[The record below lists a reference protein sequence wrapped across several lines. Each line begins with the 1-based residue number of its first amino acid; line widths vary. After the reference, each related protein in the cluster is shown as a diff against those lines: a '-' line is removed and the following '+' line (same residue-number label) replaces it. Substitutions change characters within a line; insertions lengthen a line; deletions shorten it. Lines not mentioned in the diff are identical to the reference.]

1 MNLLF
6 WLNSTFLHCS
16 YLTLFTPQIFLYHY
30 CFHCLPGST
39 VVSRET
45 ESEENSY
52 AFFFFLFFFLED
64 GEVGGEKGVLQW
76 WIVEKKA
83 SLLGWNLFHKL
94 YTLFLVL
101 LLISVGVISSLRLPI
116 LLSFQYPSTSS
127 LNKSK
132 KLGVWS
138 NSYGI
143 SCLTVVGL

>member
-52 AFFFFLFFFLED
+52 VFFVFLFFFLE
-64 GEVGGEKGVLQW
+64 GGQVGGEKGVLQW

>member
-16 YLTLFTPQIFLYHY
+16 YLTLFTSQIFLYHY

-52 AFFFFLFFFLED
+52 AFFFFLFFFLEG

-94 YTLFLVL
+94 YPLVF
-101 LLISVGVISSLRLPI
+101 GSLVDLCQCNFN
-116 LLSFQYPSTSS
+116 SSTSYTS
-127 LNKSK
+127 IFSISINSSPNKSK
-132 KLGVWS
+132 KLGLWS